1 MIPSLSYLLKVF
13 AVDITISISSV
24 AAVMILKTRDCISS
38 GSCIAS
44 INSLFT
50 PSSISFILCFAGI
63 AFLHSMSK
71 KYCCCSTKA
80 LSVLDISSGGGDD
93 GIELAPPVY
102 SIPSAI
108 PKFPF
113 ISSR

>member
-44 INSLFT
+44 INSLLR
-50 PSSISFILCFAGI
+50 PSSIYFILCFEGI
-63 AFLHSMSK
+63 AFLHNMSK
-71 KYCCCSTKA
+71 KYCCCSTNA
-80 LSVLDISSGGGDD
+80 LMVLAMSSGGVKDSVPLA
-93 GIELAPPVY
+93 LAP
-102 SIPSAI
+102 
-108 PKFPF
+108 
-113 ISSR
+113 